1 VNGKKHAM
9 SWQSAEEPEA
19 VNSPSC
25 KVLQRVIVPR
35 PRDLGGFEVRRVLP
49 SLQRSVG
56 PFVFLDQMGSAS
68 LNPGQGIDV
77 RPHPHIGLATVTYL
91 FTGTIVHRDSL
102 GSVQAIETGAVNWM
116 TAGRGIVHSERSDQ
130 ELRKQAQKLYGIQS
144 WVALPA
150 KYEETVPDFVHY
162 PAEDLPELEGDG
174 KTVRI
179 IAGSMFGKTSPVKT
193 HSPLFYCEVT
203 ARAAASVNLETGI
216 KSARCISSRARSK
229 SPSKHYHVYDCCCSA
244 VSRSMDRVT
253 SSGISSQAR
262 ANASNR
268 PRPTGS
274 PGASPACLAMTNSF
288 LFLKLRDLGR
298 SISITKAG
306 EFSAALR
313 LTARKYI
320 D

>member
-1 VNGKKHAM
+1 M

-25 KVLQRVIVPR
+25 KALQRVIVPR
-35 PRDLGGFEVRRVLP
+35 PRDLGGFQVRRVLP
-49 SLQRSVG
+49 SLQQRSIG
-56 PFVFLDQMGSAS
+56 PFVFFDQMGPAR

-102 GSVQAIETGAVNWM
+102 GSVQAIEPGAVNWM

-162 PAEDLPELEGDG
+162 PTEALPKLEGDG

-203 ARAAASVNLETGI
+203 ARAAASVNLETGYQERALYLLEGEVEI
-216 KSARCISSRARSK
+216 AGQLFNPGRLLVFSAGDEIAVKTLSRVRLLLLGGEPLDGPRHVWWNFVSSSRERIEQAKADWK
-229 SPSKHYHVYDCCCSA
+229 SG
-244 VSRSMDRVT
+244 RF
-253 SSGISSQAR
+253 
-262 ANASNR
+262 
-268 PRPTGS
+268 TGV
-274 PGASPACLAMTNSF
+274 PG
-288 LFLKLRDLGR
+288 DD
-298 SISITKAG
+298 
-306 EFSAALR
+306 EFIPLPEGS
-313 LTARKYI
+313 
-320 D
+320 